1 MWKTGGH
8 VCRNGMCEVNYWRRV
23 MSEEIWVMLAW
34 CLCTWALFACLLHTV
49 YSHMHDFICMYVC
62 ARVSEERRQ
71 KLQHVPPAM
80 FLIITVWVCACTPF
94 FLDVSI
100 MSNLAEKQNRQG
112 KASWTLHMMTALC
125 CHGDLASSLICFV
138 SLGRIELHESM
149 LALTF
154 GLPDL
159 PSLTAVCPN

>member
-8 VCRNGMCEVNYWRRV
+8 VCRNVMCEINYWRRV

-62 ARVSEERRQ
+62 VRVSEERRQ

-100 MSNLAEKQNRQG
+100 MSNLAEKQKQTGKSILNAAYDDSPLLSWRSRQ
-112 KASWTLHMMTALC
+112 LFNLFC
-125 CHGDLASSLICFV
+125 V
-138 SLGRIELHESM
+138 SRADWIAWKYVGSNLR
-149 LALTF
+149 AARPPLTYRCV
-154 GLPDL
+154 
-159 PSLTAVCPN
+159 S